1 MDRRLGAP
9 GAAPYQCAACSQAA
23 AAWPAPM
30 GRTARLRARAQACAR
45 SRIARLRATAE
56 DPGLTL
62 PHWHTPPPLHRT
74 AGARREGGRVRV
86 AVVDSATPPGR
97 SPAVAAAQVAVEY
110 GARRRAEQAPS
121 PPCGSAAA
129 DSPAGQVACRS
140 CAAPSCG
147 QCGTSTSY
155 VYLERRGG
163 ESARARVGNTAA
175 RPRCTGTRRA
185 YHISAFQVQHV
196 LARSAVAAG
205 VF

>member
-1 MDRRLGAP
+1 MDQRLGAP

-74 AGARREGGRVRV
+74 AGTRREGGRVRV

-129 DSPAGQVACRS
+129 DSPGRWLVGAAQHRAAGSVSPLRATCISNVAAERVRERVW
-140 CAAPSCG
+140 
-147 QCGTSTSY
+147 GT
-155 VYLERRGG
+155 LPHGRA
-163 ESARARVGNTAA
+163 ARAPGALITYQHFRFNT
-175 RPRCTGTRRA
+175 
-185 YHISAFQVQHV
+185 Y
-196 LARSAVAAG
+196 
-205 VF
+205 